1 MATRFVAKLES
12 PDGRGIEG
20 FATDCISDL
29 AVAVTAGVKAAA
41 DGMKTDLRAM
51 IESAGLGERLPNAIR
66 TEVYPKGRPSIHAA
80 AFIYPRG
87 KGAQTILEAF
97 SQGVTIRSNS
107 GRFLAVPTPEAGAGR
122 FGTRLTPELWEQRT
136 GIRLKFIYRRGG
148 PSLLVADLRARAGKR
163 GGFATPSARAG
174 KTGRGLTTVPI
185 FILLPQVTLAKRL
198 NPKEVARRWSDR
210 VPELIR
216 RGLPSNR

>member
-1 MATRFVAKLES
+1 MAIRVTAELKS
-12 PDGRGIEG
+12 ADGRGIEG
-20 FATDCISDL
+20 FAADCVSDL

-41 DGMKTDLRAM
+41 EGMKTDLRAM
-51 IESAGLGERLPNAIR
+51 IEGAGLGERLPNAIR
-66 TEVYPKGRPSIHAA
+66 TEVYPKGRASIHAA

-87 KGAQTILEAF
+87 KGAQNILEAF
-97 SQGVTIRSNS
+97 AQGATIRSNQ
-107 GRFLAVPTPEAGAGR
+107 GRFLAIPTEAAGAGR
-122 FGTRLTPELWEQRT
+122 FGARITPEIWEQRT
-136 GIRLKFIYRRGG
+136 GIALKFIYRRGG

-198 NPKEVARRWSDR
+198 DPSAVARRWSDR